1 MHLIYL
7 ILLWTSLLLFIL
19 RVLGQI
25 FVAIYQVSWL
35 PPMNEWYSGVMPY
48 YLLLPSQ
55 FLIIMLM
62 TMIVYDFTRT
72 SGFFFVT
79 DPATS
84 TALIFLSVIYFS
96 AMVIRYIIKM
106 TRHPEQRWFG
116 ESIPIVFH
124 SVLATFLFLC
134 GTYSRVV

>member
-1 MHLIYL
+1 MHVIYV
-7 ILLWTSLLLFIL
+7 ILLWSCLLLFIL

-25 FVAIYQVSWL
+25 YVAIYHVTWL
-35 PPMNEWYSGVMPY
+35 PPMSEWYSSVMPY
-48 YLLLPSQ
+48 YQLLPAQ
-55 FLIIMLM
+55 FIIIMLM
-62 TMIVYDFTRT
+62 TVIAYDFTRA

-79 DPATS
+79 TPLTS
-84 TALIFLSVIYFS
+84 TILIFLSVIYFS

-116 ESIPIVFH
+116 GCIPIAFH

>member
-1 MHLIYL
+1 MHVFFV
-7 ILLWTSLLLFIL
+7 ILLWTCLLLFIL

-35 PPMNEWYSGVMPY
+35 PPMSEWYSGVMPY
-48 YLLLPSQ
+48 YQLLPAQ
-55 FLIIMLM
+55 FTIMMLM
-62 TMIVYDFTRT
+62 TVIVYDFTRS

-79 DPATS
+79 NSSTS
-84 TALIFLSVIYFS
+84 TGLIFFSIIYFS
-96 AMVIRYIIKM
+96 SMVIRYIIKM
-106 TRHPEQRWFG
+106 TRHPEKRWFR
-116 ESIPIVFH
+116 ETIPIFFH

>member
-1 MHLIYL
+1 MHTIYL
-7 ILLWTSLLLFIL
+7 ILLWSCLLLFIL

-25 FVAIYQVSWL
+25 YAAIYQVTWL
-35 PPMNEWYSGVMPY
+35 PSMSEWYSGVMPY
-48 YLLLPSQ
+48 YQLLPAQ
-55 FLIIMLM
+55 FIIIMLM
-62 TMIVYDFTRT
+62 TMITYDFTRA

-84 TALIFLSVIYFS
+84 TALIFISVIYFS
-96 AMVIRYIIKM
+96 SMVIRYIIKM

-116 ESIPIVFH
+116 GTIPIVFH

>member
-7 ILLWTSLLLFIL
+7 ILLWTFLLLFIL

-25 FVAIYQVSWL
+25 YVAIYQVSWL
-35 PPMNEWYSGVMPY
+35 PPMSEWYSGVMPY

-55 FLIIMLM
+55 FTIIMLM
-62 TMIVYDFTRT
+62 TMIVYDFTRS

-79 DPATS
+79 DPTTS
-84 TALIFLSVIYFS
+84 TALIILSVIYFS

-116 ESIPIVFH
+116 ECIPILFH